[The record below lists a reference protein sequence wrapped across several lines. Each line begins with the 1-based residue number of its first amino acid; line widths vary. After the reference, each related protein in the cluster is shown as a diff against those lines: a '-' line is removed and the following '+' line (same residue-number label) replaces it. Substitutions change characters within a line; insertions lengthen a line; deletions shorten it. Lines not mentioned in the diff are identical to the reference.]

1 MTHNRCSTLLELL
14 ISVKAIT
21 GKFQE
26 VIIIDNCSTDNTGDM
41 IRNDFPEITYIPLQK
56 NIGASARNI
65 GLKHSAADIII
76 TLDDDVI
83 GLNDNSIDYVAQ
95 LFENNPSLGA
105 VNFQIR
111 DYFTSEIC
119 NWVHH
124 KKEEDYAEK
133 EFSTYEI
140 TEGAV
145 AFRKSALEKAG
156 YYADEFFLSHEGPD
170 LAYRIL
176 DRGYE
181 IAYSGKVSVRHRHEM
196 RGRKSWYNYYYDTR
210 NLFLLAARNFPLNH
224 ALKYVARG
232 MSVMMIYS
240 VRDGFFLYWLK
251 GIKDGISG
259 IKGAMRD
266 RKVLNVQTM
275 HFIKSID
282 KNQPNII
289 YLLSKRFFKKSA
301 RL

>member
-1 MTHNRCSTLLELL
+1 MSCRLKVALSILTHNRCSTLLELL

-140 TEGAV
+140 TEE
-145 AFRKSALEKAG
+145 L
-156 YYADEFFLSHEGPD
+156 
-170 LAYRIL
+170 
-176 DRGYE
+176 
-181 IAYSGKVSVRHRHEM
+181 
-196 RGRKSWYNYYYDTR
+196 
-210 NLFLLAARNFPLNH
+210 
-224 ALKYVARG
+224 
-232 MSVMMIYS
+232 
-240 VRDGFFLYWLK
+240 
-251 GIKDGISG
+251 
-259 IKGAMRD
+259 
-266 RKVLNVQTM
+266 
-275 HFIKSID
+275 
-282 KNQPNII
+282 
-289 YLLSKRFFKKSA
+289 LLSGNPP
-301 RL
+301 